1 MPLKKKKSWSAV
13 KYPLWFIIPGLALYL
28 VFFIVPTFNG
38 FYYSLTDWSSNK
50 GNEIAF
56 VGFQQFAEVWRNP
69 DLGVAFKNTIVYSI
83 TITVVK
89 NILGLVIALA
99 LNAKIRSRNALR
111 AVYFSPAI
119 LNVVAMG
126 LIFRGLLDPYNG
138 FVNNTLRDWGLDFFA
153 VGWIADPQWAIHSVS
168 LMEIWRATGIAM
180 AIYLAGLQAIPK
192 DYYEAAT
199 IDGAGFWQK
208 LKSITLP
215 LLGPAI
221 TVNVLLSLVYG
232 FRMFEVIY
240 FLTQGGPGSSSQVLM
255 TMAYKYM
262 GMGLYGY
269 SSAINV
275 ILVLLNCAVA
285 VPILLY
291 LRKREVEL

>member
-1 MPLKKKKSWSAV
+1 M
-13 KYPLWFIIPGLALYL
+13 WFIIPGIAIYL

-38 FYYSLTDWSSNK
+38 FFYSLTDWSSNK
-50 GNEIAF
+50 GGDIAF
-56 VGFQQFAEVWRNP
+56 VGLKQFSEVWRNP
-69 DLGVAFKNTIVYSI
+69 DLGIAFRNTIVYSI

-89 NILGLVIALA
+89 NVLGLLIALA
-99 LNAKIRSRNALR
+99 LNEKIKSRNALR
-111 AVYFSPAI
+111 AAFFSPMI

-138 FVNNTLRDWGLDFFA
+138 FVNNTLRNLGLGVFA
-153 VGWIADPQWAIHSVS
+153 IGWIADPRWAIHSVS
-168 LMEIWRATGIAM
+168 LMEIWRATGVAM
-180 AIYLAGLQAIPK
+180 AIFLAGLQGIPK

-208 LKSITLP
+208 FKSITFP

-255 TMAYKYM
+255 TLAYKYM

-269 SSAINV
+269 SAAINV
-275 ILVLLNCAVA
+275 MLVLLNCAVA
-285 VPILLY
+285 IPILLY
-291 LRKREVEL
+291 LRRREVEL

>member
-1 MPLKKKKSWSAV
+1 M
-13 KYPLWFIIPGLALYL
+13 WFILPGIALYL
-28 VFFIVPTFNG
+28 VFFLVPTFNG
-38 FYYSLTDWSSNK
+38 FFYSMTDFSSNK
-50 GNEIAF
+50 GDVITF
-56 VGFQQFAEVWRNP
+56 IGFKQYTEVWKNP
-69 DLGVAFKNTIVYSI
+69 DLGIALRNTVVYSI

-89 NILGLVIALA
+89 NILGIALA
-99 LNAKIRSRNALR
+99 LALNEKIRSKSALR

-126 LIFRGLLDPYNG
+126 LIFKGLLDPYNG
-138 FVNNTLRDWGLDFFA
+138 FVNNTLRSLGLDFFA
-153 VGWIADPQWAIHSVS
+153 VGWIADPQWSIHSVS

-192 DYYEAAT
+192 DYYEAAL

-208 LKSITLP
+208 FKNITLP

-221 TVNVLLSLVYG
+221 TVNVLLCLVYG

-255 TMAYKYM
+255 TLIYKYM

-269 SSAINV
+269 SAAMNV
-275 ILVLLNCAVA
+275 ILVLLNCAIA
-285 VPILLY
+285 IPIVLY
-291 LRKREVEL
+291 LRKREVEI